1 MLQEEGGQGHSLE
14 EACLN
19 FSQADRNIQAVL
31 AKGKVLALLVLLS
44 SGWITPD
51 RERKGRIN
59 IRNIGRENSTS

>member
-19 FSQADRNIQAVL
+19 FGQADRNIQAVL
-31 AKGKVLALLVLLS
+31 AKGKVLLVVLLS
-44 SGWITPD
+44 SGWVAPD
-51 RERKGRIN
+51 REWTGRIN